1 MALGCVAAMAA
12 HASTQYNVRGTE
24 YQADTLFHAMLGP
37 GTSQT
42 SLLMRSAEGR
52 QMYVYYAKIDL
63 TNPYISFST
72 VMGQD
77 SFAGTE
83 TVRSMSERKSRP
95 GARYFLGVNGDF
107 YYTSGTTRR
116 GDPMAGIPI
125 GPCVVDGEIYK
136 ANTNTDF
143 TQFVLDANKQN
154 PIIGCTKF
162 SGLATNASGK
172 TCGVDGVNLV
182 NPSGGNRLIIYN
194 KHFFP

>member
-1 MALGCVAAMAA
+1 MKKIALMALGCVAAMAA

-107 YYTSGTTRR
+107 YYT
-116 GDPMAGIPI
+116 
-125 GPCVVDGEIYK
+125 
-136 ANTNTDF
+136 
-143 TQFVLDANKQN
+143 
-154 PIIGCTKF
+154 
-162 SGLATNASGK
+162 
-172 TCGVDGVNLV
+172 
-182 NPSGGNRLIIYN
+182 
-194 KHFFP
+194 

>member
-95 GARYFLGVNGDF
+95 GALFLGREWRLLLHLRHHPSWRFEGG
-107 YYTSGTTRR
+107 YSHWSMR
-116 GDPMAGIPI
+116 GG
-125 GPCVVDGEIYK
+125 
-136 ANTNTDF
+136 
-143 TQFVLDANKQN
+143 
-154 PIIGCTKF
+154 
-162 SGLATNASGK
+162 
-172 TCGVDGVNLV
+172 
-182 NPSGGNRLIIYN
+182 R
-194 KHFFP
+194 